1 MCRDRVEIRG
11 FGSFTLK
18 EIEHRIGRNPK
29 NRQKTPAQ
37 EKLKTVLRTGKE
49 LKSRVNEGY

>member
-1 MCRDRVEIRG
+1 VEIRG
-11 FGSFTLK
+11 FGSFTVK
-18 EIEHRIGRNPK
+18 AIEHRIGRNPK

-37 EKLKTVLRTGKE
+37 EKLKTVFRTGKE

>member
-1 MCRDRVEIRG
+1 VCRDRAEIRG
-11 FGSFTLK
+11 FGSFTVK